1 MQPLGD
7 APGPGMGAPAATY
20 EFNDFE
26 NTTLASTA
34 RWAKWWGI
42 ISIASGA
49 LLLILG
55 VLMIV
60 VLGAAMAT
68 APPSSS
74 GGAAITPA
82 TVVAIGV
89 SLIPASLVSIIGG
102 VFYLM
107 SGNSLQKV
115 VSTQGEDVPLLMD
128 AVKTLTRAFMI
139 EAIALVVSFIIG
151 FVIGLTMQHGGH

>member
-1 MQPLGD
+1 MGY
-7 APGPGMGAPAATY
+7 APAPGMGAPAATY
-20 EFNDFE
+20 EFTEVE

-34 RWAKWWGI
+34 RWAKYWGI
-42 ISIASGA
+42 ISIVSGV
-49 LLLILG
+49 LLLIIG

-74 GGAAITPA
+74 GSAAITPA
-82 TVVAIGV
+82 TVIALGV
-89 SLIPASLVSIIGG
+89 SFIPAALVSIIGG

-115 VSTQGEDVPLLMD
+115 VTTQGDDVRLLME
-128 AVKTLTRAFMI
+128 AVQTLTRAFMI
-139 EAIALVVSFIIG
+139 EAIALVVSFIAG
-151 FVIGLTMQHGGH
+151 FVIGLTMQGGH